1 MDIIANNVYTIGGDV
16 KTGIGFVHYLDTS
29 YPNPTTMEGTIAFN
43 TGETTDNCPET
54 AYCSWRKDFNRTD
67 DPLGKDAEKL
77 TKASNGSD
85 SSVCYKLVASG
96 DYKKEYY
103 VGDAL
108 DLSGIQLA
116 AYWTSGKTTD
126 VALKDVTISGYNKDE
141 AGTQYVRLTYKEV
154 NCLITV
160 TVIPRSSKSRIATL
174 LIFLL
179 VIPVTLY
186 FGLRLTGRA
195 YYLTSTLVIIEIII
209 PFLLAFESRRPQ
221 ARELVVIAVLSALAV
236 AARVAIP
243 IPNFKAIFAII
254 MLSGIAF
261 GPEAGFLVGAVSA
274 FASNFFY
281 GQGAYTPWQMFAY
294 GAGGMLAGFLFA
306 KGRLPQKRWV
316 MAVFGFLA
324 CVLFV
329 GPLLDTCTVFLTL
342 PVINA
347 QTAWPLYISG
357 FPVNISQGVC
367 TALTMVLF
375 GPALLEKLDRVKLQ
389 YGMTEDGNGV

>member
-1 MDIIANNVYTIGGDV
+1 M
-16 KTGIGFVHYLDTS
+16 
-29 YPNPTTMEGTIAFN
+29 
-43 TGETTDNCPET
+43 
-54 AYCSWRKDFNRTD
+54 
-67 DPLGKDAEKL
+67 
-77 TKASNGSD
+77 
-85 SSVCYKLVASG
+85 
-96 DYKKEYY
+96 KK
-103 VGDAL
+103 
-108 DLSGIQLA
+108 SH
-116 AYWTSGKTTD
+116 
-126 VALKDVTISGYNKDE
+126 
-141 AGTQYVRLTYKEV
+141 
-154 NCLITV
+154 
-160 TVIPRSSKSRIATL
+160 IATL

-179 VIPVTLY
+179 VIPATLY

-306 KGRLPQKRWV
+306 KRRLPRKPVV
-316 MAVFGFLA
+316 MGVFGFLTT
-324 CVLFV
+324 LLLV
-329 GPLLDTCTVFLTL
+329 GPLLDTCSVFLEL
-342 PVINA
+342 SVINVR
-347 QTAWPLYISG
+347 TAWPRYVSG
-357 FPVNISQGVC
+357 FWVNLCQGVC
-367 TALTMVLF
+367 TFLTMVIF
-375 GPALLEKLDRVKLQ
+375 GNPLLEKLDRVKVQ
-389 YGMTEDGNGV
+389 YGMMEDEDGL

>member
-1 MDIIANNVYTIGGDV
+1 MLQLPADVPRDIGRSDRVGDLLLG
-16 KTGIGFVHYLDTS
+16 KTFKSV
-29 YPNPTTMEGTIAFN
+29 PAFN
-43 TGETTDNCPET
+43 LLSKIPPEPVIKET
-54 AYCSWRKDFNRTD
+54 AYRIIVN
-67 DPLGKDAEKL
+67 GKFL
-77 TKASNGSD
+77 
-85 SSVCYKLVASG
+85 L
-96 DYKKEYY
+96 
-103 VGDAL
+103 
-108 DLSGIQLA
+108 
-116 AYWTSGKTTD
+116 
-126 VALKDVTISGYNKDE
+126 LKSH
-141 AGTQYVRLTYKEV
+141 
-154 NCLITV
+154 
-160 TVIPRSSKSRIATL
+160 IATL

-179 VIPVTLY
+179 VIPATLY

-316 MAVFGFLA
+316 MAAFGFLA

-342 PVINA
+342 PIINA

-375 GPALLEKLDRVKLQ
+375 GPALLEKLERVKLQ
-389 YGMTEDGNGV
+389 YGMTEDDDGV

>member
-1 MDIIANNVYTIGGDV
+1 M
-16 KTGIGFVHYLDTS
+16 
-29 YPNPTTMEGTIAFN
+29 
-43 TGETTDNCPET
+43 
-54 AYCSWRKDFNRTD
+54 
-67 DPLGKDAEKL
+67 
-77 TKASNGSD
+77 
-85 SSVCYKLVASG
+85 
-96 DYKKEYY
+96 KK
-103 VGDAL
+103 
-108 DLSGIQLA
+108 SH
-116 AYWTSGKTTD
+116 
-126 VALKDVTISGYNKDE
+126 
-141 AGTQYVRLTYKEV
+141 
-154 NCLITV
+154 
-160 TVIPRSSKSRIATL
+160 IATL

-179 VIPVTLY
+179 VIPATLY

-254 MLSGIAF
+254 MLSGI
-261 GPEAGFLVGAVSA
+261 
-274 FASNFFY
+274 NFFY

-316 MAVFGFLA
+316 MAAFGFLA

-342 PVINA
+342 PIINA

-375 GPALLEKLDRVKLQ
+375 GPALLEKLERVKLQ
-389 YGMTEDGNGV
+389 YGMTEDDDGV